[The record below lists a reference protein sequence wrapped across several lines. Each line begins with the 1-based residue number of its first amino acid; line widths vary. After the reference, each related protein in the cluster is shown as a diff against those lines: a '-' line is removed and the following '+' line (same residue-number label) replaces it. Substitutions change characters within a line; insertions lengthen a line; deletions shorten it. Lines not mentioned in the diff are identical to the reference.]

1 MIFKKIIPTLG
12 LAMTLAAVNPAAAFA
27 ADPVSLNGEVMV
39 DRVVVENGQS
49 KHVLQVPSKVI
60 PGDHLVFT
68 TTYRNTGA
76 KPIENF
82 VVTNPVPAA
91 VIVADEGD
99 TTAALSVDGGAHWG
113 KLSQLKVSDGKGGF
127 RPAELTDVTHLRWI
141 VKRIEPGATGSL
153 QYRAMVR

>member
-12 LAMTLAAVNPAAAFA
+12 LAMTLAAVNPAVAHA
-27 ADPVSLNGEVMV
+27 ADPVSLNGDVQV

-49 KHVLQVPSKVI
+49 KHVLQAPTKVI

-68 TTYRNTGA
+68 TTYRNAGI

-99 TTAALSVDGGAHWG
+99 AATALSVDGGAHWG
-113 KLSQLKVSDGKGGF
+113 KLSQLKVADGKGGF
-127 RPAELTDVTHLRWI
+127 RPAELMDVTHLRWT
-141 VKRIEPGATGSL
+141 VKLIEPGTSGSL